1 MITRFRVQNF
11 KNLVDTG
18 DFCPQALNVIIGPN
32 GCGKSSLL
40 QSIDFLRAF
49 FMSSVELYLREKGWD
64 YRDLPNLRQ
73 TSKAIQWDME
83 ARLEADEHKQGA
95 GTYSYS
101 IRLSPKRY
109 LTIGSEQLTFTPPNG
124 SSEVILRRQGRKFE
138 VLNRKTGEMETS
150 SIRVPASV
158 ISTFEPSVDRSK
170 YPEHIRFKEWVEGFR
185 YFLIWD
191 PKVLRMPDRNKHEEL
206 GPSGE
211 HLAPLLALL
220 RQRDPE
226 KFDKLLSRVRRLFPH
241 VSDISI
247 SGGKTWGWK
256 TIRIHER
263 ENGRDIAFNSQ
274 QTNDGVLRML
284 AVASLLYISKP
295 PSLVMFE
302 EPENGIHPQLLRE
315 VIQILRELTLR
326 KPPRN
331 SQVFFTTHSPY
342 VLDEF
347 YDHPE
352 EVFVME
358 RSHPL
363 AGATISQLTVASQI
377 VSVMESFPKSL
388 GEAWFSGLIGGMA
401 RGKR

>member
-1 MITRFRVQNF
+1 
-11 KNLVDTG
+11 
-18 DFCPQALNVIIGPN
+18 
-32 GCGKSSLL
+32 
-40 QSIDFLRAF
+40 
-49 FMSSVELYLREKGWD
+49 MSSIELYLREKGWD

-83 ARLEADEHKQGA
+83 AKLEADEHKQGA
-95 GTYSYS
+95 GTYNYS

-124 SSEVILRRQGRKFE
+124 SSEVILHRQGRKFE

-150 SIRVPASV
+150 GIRVPASV

-170 YPEHIRFKEWVEGFR
+170 YPEHIRFREWVEGFR

-315 VIQILRELTLR
+315 VIQMLRELTLR

-358 RSHPL
+358 RPHPL

-377 VSVMESFPKSL
+377 ASVMESFPKSL

-401 RGKR
+401 RGNR